1 MKLQTVMLTLMFTG
15 LGRTNLCDGG
25 SHEPNNSNQHSSG
38 DLNSKQENH
47 IMKFEMRLS
56 IPPARFT
63 YLFLIVQ
70 DAVEGLMKQAADEVD
85 KQNVFNLPALFA
97 KTIAKTCHCDI
108 VSKFS
113 IPGRS

>member
-1 MKLQTVMLTLMFTG
+1 MLTQMFTG

-38 DLNSKQENH
+38 DLNSMLENH
-47 IMKFEMRLS
+47 IMTFEMRLS

-85 KQNVFNLPALFA
+85 KQNVFNPPALFA
-97 KTIAKTCHCDI
+97 KTIAQTCHCDI
-108 VSKFS
+108 VSKSS

>member
-1 MKLQTVMLTLMFTG
+1 MITF
-15 LGRTNLCDGG
+15 D
-25 SHEPNNSNQHSSG
+25 EP
-38 DLNSKQENH
+38 L
-47 IMKFEMRLS
+47 LS
-56 IPPARFT
+56 PAMFT

-97 KTIAKTCHCDI
+97 KTIAKTCHCDF

>member
-1 MKLQTVMLTLMFTG
+1 M
-15 LGRTNLCDGG
+15 
-25 SHEPNNSNQHSSG
+25 
-38 DLNSKQENH
+38 NSKQENH
-47 IMKFEMRLS
+47 IMTFEMRLS

-97 KTIAKTCHCDI
+97 KTIAKTCHCDF

>member
-1 MKLQTVMLTLMFTG
+1 MLTLMFTG

-38 DLNSKQENH
+38 DLNTLLENH
-47 IMKFEMRLS
+47 MIKFEMRLP
-56 IPPARFT
+56 IPPAMFT

-97 KTIAKTCHCDI
+97 KTIAKYVI
-108 VSKFS
+108 VTL
-113 IPGRS
+113 

>member
-1 MKLQTVMLTLMFTG
+1 
-15 LGRTNLCDGG
+15 
-25 SHEPNNSNQHSSG
+25 
-38 DLNSKQENH
+38 
-47 IMKFEMRLS
+47 MRLS
-56 IPPARFT
+56 IPPASFT

-97 KTIAKTCHCDI
+97 KTIAQTCYCDI
-108 VSKFS
+108 VRKFT

>member
-1 MKLQTVMLTLMFTG
+1 M
-15 LGRTNLCDGG
+15 
-25 SHEPNNSNQHSSG
+25 
-38 DLNSKQENH
+38 
-47 IMKFEMRLS
+47 
-56 IPPARFT
+56 
-63 YLFLIVQ
+63 FLIVQ

-97 KTIAKTCHCDI
+97 KTIAQTGHHI